1 MSVSSF
7 CVKRPVT
14 TTMIYLALIL
24 IGMIAWTKMP
34 RELFTNISFPQLT
47 VITHYGNAAPE
58 EMENLITKLIEE
70 GVGTVPNLKRVRS
83 ISKEGVSLVTLE
95 FDWGT
100 DMGLAHL
107 AAREK
112 IDQIKDRLPSEAEEP
127 IINRL
132 NPFARPMMIYSISG
146 EVPMPALTDIAKRV
160 IKQRLEKVN
169 GVASATISG
178 GKEREIL
185 VEVDRGRMEASKV
198 SLAGIVDSL
207 KNTNLNYPAGTTQ
220 GKFYEYLV
228 RTIGEFKNIGEIGRT
243 VIQMDRAPGEDFFQ
257 QKNMEAGRM
266 SHSKDER
273 FVHLDALAEIRDTF
287 RETTS
292 FSRYNGQENVSISVQ
307 KQSDANAIKSA
318 VRVKNAI
325 EEIKTALPNAVRLEL
340 VYDETSFIKTAING
354 VFMDGVVGAFLA
366 FLVLLLFLNNLKD
379 ASIVSIAI
387 PMSVLAIFILMFF
400 KGISINMLSLAGL
413 GLAIGNLVDNSIV
426 VVENAA
432 RVRSN
437 GADIE
442 SAAIEGADEVGAS
455 MVTSGLTNA
464 AVVLP
469 LLFGKGLSQQ
479 LFIDLFFSTIGAGI
493 ISMFVS
499 LTLIPRLVAHPL
511 LPVGVMDQ
519 ILASLRRTFRRE
531 IQQDA
536 PSYMGGEAETQPK
549 NPVASIFLKPARFLQ
564 YWCDSSRGF
573 GVITQKYRNLLDHFI
588 TYPKRLF
595 LILSGLILFAVTV
608 FVFHEKVFMPKF
620 DQGQFIIRVNMPVGT
635 RLEVT
640 DRVTHRIEEVLK
652 GTVGI
657 KDLTANVGSASSEA
671 VEALGSHQGQVVV
684 SLERENINRPTV
696 DVIEELKDR
705 FEQLNVEGA
714 DVIFVLQDSVLS
726 SLFETAEP
734 VVVEIKGPDLTTLKK
749 ISQDIMEQLNGVQ
762 GIFGVKSSF
771 ALPSSETRV
780 SIDKDRSSAYQLSVA
795 EIARTAL
802 IGIKGYVATTYKE
815 GGQEVNV
822 RVQLRPEDR
831 ASVDDIRRLS
841 VRAPSGVM
849 VPLSEIA
856 DLKAG
861 QGPSEIKRVDQQR
874 TIVVSANV
882 LKRSVSDVLKDVQ
895 GIVDSYEH
903 LADYNLFLTGESS
916 EVKEAFGGLSIALIF
931 ASLLVYMIMAAEFE
945 SFVQPLIIMTTVPFC
960 VIGVAFT
967 VFFSRIPIS
976 APVILGTIIL
986 AGQVVNSGIILI
998 DFMNHLKGEGKLDLR
1013 EIVLTTCTTRLRA
1026 ISMTVLTTLLGVLPL
1041 ALGFSEGSEISSPV
1055 AKVTFGGL
1063 LVSSLLSLF
1072 VVPVFYYYFEQ
1083 WQARKA
1089 AQHAASGEEAASLGE
1104 PATEGEGDIP
1114 PDSSAIV
1121 PAG

>member
-1 MSVSSF
+1 MSMSSF

-14 TTMIYLALIL
+14 TTMIYLALVL
-24 IGMIAWTKMP
+24 IGTIAWTKMP

-47 VITHYGNAAPE
+47 VVTHYGNAAPE

-127 IINRL
+127 IINRM

-146 EVPMPALTDIAKRV
+146 EVPMPVLTDIAKRV

-169 GVASATISG
+169 GVASAAISG

-198 SLAGIVDSL
+198 SLAGVVDSL

-243 VIQMDRAPGEDFFQ
+243 VIQMDRAPGEDYYQ

-266 SHSKDER
+266 THSQDDR
-273 FVHLDALAEIRDTF
+273 FVHLEAIAEVKDTF

-292 FSRYNGQENVSISVQ
+292 YSRYNGQENVSISIQ
-307 KQSDANAIKSA
+307 KQADANAIKSA
-318 VRVKNAI
+318 ARVKNAI
-325 EEIKTALPNAVRLEL
+325 EEIKATLPEAVRLEL

-354 VFMDGVVGAFLA
+354 VFTDGVVGAVLA
-366 FLVLLLFLNNLKD
+366 FIVLFLFLNNLKD
-379 ASIVSIAI
+379 AAIVSMAI
-387 PMSVLAIFILMFF
+387 PMSVMTIFILMYF
-400 KGISINMLSLAGL
+400 KGISLNMLSLAGL

-426 VVENAA
+426 VVENTA
-432 RVRSN
+432 RVRSE
-437 GADIE
+437 GGDVE
-442 SAAIEGADEVGAS
+442 GAAIEGANEVGSS
-455 MVTSGLTNA
+455 MVSSGLTNA
-464 AVVLP
+464 AVILP
-469 LLFGKGLSQQ
+469 LLVGKGLSQQ
-479 LFIDLFFSTIGAGI
+479 LFMDLFFSTIGASI
-493 ISMFVS
+493 VSMIVS
-499 LTLIPRLVAHPL
+499 LSLIPRLVAHPL
-511 LPVGVMDQ
+511 LPAGVMDSVLVWFRK
-519 ILASLRRTFRRE
+519 ILPKGKTAEPQSWE
-531 IQQDA
+531 
-536 PSYMGGEAETQPK
+536 GGESPE
-549 NPVASIFLKPARFLQ
+549 PARKSKFIMKPVEYML
-564 YWCDSSRGF
+564 YWCDSARGF
-573 GVITQKYRNLLDHFI
+573 GIITQKYRKILDYFI
-588 TYPKRLF
+588 SNPKVLS
-595 LILSGLILFAVTV
+595 LILAGVIFFAGAV

-640 DRVTHRIEEVLK
+640 DRVTHKVEEVLK
-652 GTVGI
+652 ETVGI
-657 KDLTANVGSASSEA
+657 RDLTANVGSASSEA

-684 SLERENINRPTV
+684 SLEREEINRPTV
-696 DVIEELKDR
+696 DVIAELKEKFDK
-705 FEQLNVEGA
+705 LNVEGA
-714 DVIFVLQDSVLS
+714 DIIFVLQDSVLS

-749 ISQDIMEQLNGVQ
+749 ISMDIMEQLNQVPGL
-762 GIFGVKSSF
+762 FGVKSSF

-802 IGIKGYVATTYKE
+802 IGIKGFVATTYKE

-831 ASVDDIRRLS
+831 ASVDDIRMLS

-882 LKRSVSDVLKDVQ
+882 LKRSVSDVLVDVKA
-895 GIVDSYEH
+895 IVDSYEH
-903 LADYNLFLTGESS
+903 LADYNLYLTGESS

-931 ASLLVYMIMAAEFE
+931 ASILVYMIMAAEFE
-945 SFVQPLIIMTTVPFC
+945 SFIQPLIIMTTVPFC
-960 VIGVAFT
+960 VAGVAFT

-986 AGQVVNSGIILI
+986 AGQVVNSGIVLI
-998 DFMNHLKGEGKLDLR
+998 DFMNHLKEEGKLDLR

-1026 ISMTVLTTLLGVLPL
+1026 ISMSVMVTLLGVFPL
-1041 ALGFSEGSEISSPV
+1041 ALGLSEGSEISSPV

-1063 LVSSLLSLF
+1063 LVSSLLCLF
-1072 VVPVFYYYFEQ
+1072 VVPVIYFYFEQ

-1089 AQHAASGEEAASLGE
+1089 ALQAVSEGSVAESGE
-1104 PATEGEGDIP
+1104 PAPEGEGENP